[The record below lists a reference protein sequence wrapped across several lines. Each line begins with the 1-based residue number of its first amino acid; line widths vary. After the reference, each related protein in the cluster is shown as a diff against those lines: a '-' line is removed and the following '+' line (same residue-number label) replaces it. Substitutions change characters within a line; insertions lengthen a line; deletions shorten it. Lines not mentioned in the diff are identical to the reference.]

1 MLDPHRECTTDRRA
15 CPFGTMRD
23 GEKAGYRFT
32 EVDIAGPAAA
42 WRTTRR
48 HAARAHAII
57 PAEGRRRI
65 SSEKRRSDAGR
76 TDAGPHRGRPVMF
89 HSGGERRHVVPG
101 SEACAA
107 GSLTLTA
114 GAGSI
119 DPTP

>member
-1 MLDPHRECTTDRRA
+1 MLDPHRECKTDRRA
-15 CPFGTMRD
+15 CPFGTMRE
-23 GEKAGYRFT
+23 GEKPVIDSWKST
-32 EVDIAGPAAA
+32 SAAR
-42 WRTTRR
+42 RTTRR
-48 HAARAHAII
+48 ESARAHAIA

-65 SSEKRRSDAGR
+65 SLEKRRSDAGR

-107 GSLTLTA
+107 GSVTLTA

-119 DPTP
+119 DPRP